1 MSNRTCDYCGASVP
15 TDSIICDAGHRQSS
29 RPPHRAPDVSAKG
42 DKCMMTVD
50 GNGII
55 RLEAE
60 MRKAHGSKE
69 PFTEKLSLNPLSIGS
84 VRKHEKYDLIIIR
97 RLNTDANITM
107 RGIGYERFLQLWGIA
122 KRRWRSA

>member
-60 MRKAHGSKE
+60 
-69 PFTEKLSLNPLSIGS
+69 FTEKLSLNPLSIGS